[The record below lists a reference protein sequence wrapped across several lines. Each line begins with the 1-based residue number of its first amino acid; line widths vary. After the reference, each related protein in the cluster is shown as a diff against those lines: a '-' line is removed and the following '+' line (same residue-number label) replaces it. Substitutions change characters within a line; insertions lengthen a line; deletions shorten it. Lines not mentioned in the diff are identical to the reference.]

1 MAYRFNPK
9 LLDQLQ
15 YCEKNHIEL
24 CVIIGSSELKNNKIK
39 IRHVLTREEVCIFFL
54 LIYFYFEIFSLKF
67 HVKT

>member
-24 CVIIGSSELKNNKIK
+24 CVIIGSTELKNNKIK
-39 IRHVLTREEVCIFFL
+39 IRHVLTREEVCIFF
-54 LIYFYFEIFSLKF
+54 KF
-67 HVKT
+67 FFINLFLF